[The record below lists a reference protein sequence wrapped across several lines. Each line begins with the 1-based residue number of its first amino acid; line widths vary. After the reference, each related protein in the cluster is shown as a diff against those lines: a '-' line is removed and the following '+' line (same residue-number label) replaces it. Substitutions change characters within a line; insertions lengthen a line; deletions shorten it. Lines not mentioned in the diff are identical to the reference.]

1 MVGLIGP
8 IKSSTQALCRKNQ
21 LVIFLRSL
29 LLSYLY
35 IVLQKTLI
43 NSEKEEV
50 LTKIHSF
57 GLFVLYVQIQ
67 IGQIFTQSRKE
78 T

>member
-8 IKSSTQALCRKNQ
+8 IKSSTRALCRKNQ

-35 IVLQKTLI
+35 IV
-43 NSEKEEV
+43 
-50 LTKIHSF
+50 F
-57 GLFVLYVQIQ
+57 Y
-67 IGQIFTQSRKE
+67 RKH
-78 T
+78 